1 MGSGTICFWLLAAIV
16 IAPAGILLGTHS
28 SKVPTNVAYVSEE
41 EGDQRDRPKQA
52 ERDSQGRTKVIS
64 RHEEEP

>member
-41 EGDQRDRPKQA
+41 EGDQRDRLKQA
-52 ERDSQGRTKVIS
+52 EGEGSNQVIS
-64 RHEEEP
+64 RHED